1 MIRTP
6 HRATVAS
13 VLMLAVLFVFA
24 AGPVLAQDTYQR
36 PPEDLAKLVD
46 APATPGVSLSP
57 DQQHML
63 LMHPPSLSSIAELAE
78 PELRLAG
85 IRINPRNNGPSR
97 ARPYVKLGFKTLDGS
112 AERPVTG
119 LPDPAR
125 IRNVRWA
132 PDGQH
137 IAFTVDQTDR
147 IDLYVADV
155 ATARA
160 RRVMEAPVNNAFW
173 GAPYEWVSDS
183 RTLIVRAIPGGRG
196 AAPEKPLAP
205 AGPIIQENLG
215 EKAPARTYQ
224 DLLKNPHDEAVFAH
238 YMATQ
243 VMRVPL
249 DGEAVPLGEPGLVT
263 YAAPSPNG
271 QYVLVE
277 ATHKP
282 FSYLVPAYRFP
293 NRIRVLDLDGNLV
306 KEIADVPLKEGVPTA
321 FGSVPTGIR
330 SIDWRA
336 DTPASLYWAE
346 ALDGGDARAE
356 ADYRDQIYML
366 EAPFDGTPTAL
377 VKLPLRYG
385 GITWGDEG
393 LALVNESW
401 WSTRK
406 RRVYVV
412 DPSRPGAEPR
422 VLFDVSFED
431 RYNNPG
437 SPMRHRNAQGKS
449 VLRMADGGKSIYMT
463 GAGASPEGNRPFLR
477 KLDLATGETEELFRS
492 QAPYY
497 ERPITLVDDGGVK
510 LMTLRET
517 NTEPPN
523 FFLRALGS
531 DDPMAV
537 TNFPHPYPELAAIHK
552 ESIQY
557 KRDDGVPLSATLY
570 LPAGYDAERDGP
582 LPAFVWAYPREFKSA
597 DAAGQRSD
605 SPHQFKR
612 VSYWGAVPYVT
623 QGYAVIDNASMPIIG
638 EGEQEPNDTFR
649 EQLVLNAKGAIDE
662 GVRRGVVDPER
673 VAIGGHSYGAFM
685 TANLLAHSD
694 LFRAGIARSGAYN
707 RTLTPF
713 GFQAEER
720 LFWEA
725 PEIYY
730 YMSPFMH
737 VDKVNEPILLI
748 HGEADNNSGTFPLQ
762 SRRYYNALKGL
773 GKTARLVMLPH
784 ESHGY
789 RARESIMH
797 MLWETNRWLETYV
810 KDAPPREEMKV
821 EGPTGD
827 RR

>member
-1 MIRTP
+1 MIRIP
-6 HRATVAS
+6 HRAVLGS
-13 VLMLAVLFVFA
+13 VLTLALLFVLA
-24 AGPVLAQDTYQR
+24 AGPVLAQDTYQM
-36 PPEDLAKLVD
+36 PPDGLAKLVD

-57 DQQHML
+57 DQRHML

-97 ARPYVKLGFKTLDGS
+97 ARPYIKLGFKTLDGG

-119 LPDPAR
+119 LPDDAR
-125 IRNVRWA
+125 IRNVRWS
-132 PDGQH
+132 PDGQY

-147 IDLYVADV
+147 IDLYFADV
-155 ATARA
+155 STARA
-160 RRVMEAPVNNAFW
+160 RRLMDEPVNNAYR
-173 GAPYEWVSDS
+173 GAPYEWVPGS
-183 RTLIVRAIPGGRG
+183 RALIVRAIPPGRG

-205 AGPIIQENLG
+205 EGPIVQENLG

-224 DLLKNPHDEAVFAH
+224 DLLKNPYDEAVFAY
-238 YMATQ
+238 YMTAQ
-243 VMRVPL
+243 VMRVSL
-249 DGEAVPLGEPGLVT
+249 DGTAVPLGEPGMV
-263 YAAPSPNG
+263 ASADPSPNG

-277 ATHKP
+277 TIHRP

-293 NRIRVLDLDGNLV
+293 NRIEVLDLDGNLV
-306 KEIADVPLKEGVPTA
+306 KEIADLPLAEGVPTA

-330 SIDWRA
+330 SIAWRGDA
-336 DTPASLYWAE
+336 DATLYWVE

-356 ADYRDQIYML
+356 AEYRDQIYLL
-366 EAPFDGTPTAL
+366 EAPFDAAPTAL

-385 GITWGDEG
+385 GMTWGDDD

-412 DPSRPGAEPR
+412 DPSQPGAEPR
-422 VLFDVSFED
+422 VLFDLSFED
-431 RYNNPG
+431 RYNDPG
-437 SPMRHRNAQGKS
+437 YPMTHPNEHGWW
-449 VLRMADGGKSIYMT
+449 VLRTADDGRSIYMT
-463 GAGASPEGNRPFLR
+463 GSGASPEGNRPFLR
-477 KLDLATGETEELFRS
+477 KLDLETGETEELFRS

-497 ERPITLVDDGGVK
+497 EFPVTLVEDDGMR
-510 LMTLRET
+510 LMTRRET

-523 FFLRALGS
+523 FFLRDLGS
-531 DDPMAV
+531 EDPMAV
-537 TNFPHPYPELAAIHK
+537 TDFPHPYPELASIHK

-557 KRDDGVPLSATLY
+557 NRDDGVPLSATLY

-597 DAAGQRSD
+597 DAAGQRRD

-638 EGEQEPNDTFR
+638 EGEAEPNDTFR
-649 EQLVLNAKGAIDE
+649 EQLVANAKGAIDE

-737 VDKVNEPILLI
+737 ADKVNEPILLI

-810 KDAPPREEMKV
+810 KNAPPREEMKV
-821 EGPTGD
+821 EEPTGD
-827 RR
+827 GR